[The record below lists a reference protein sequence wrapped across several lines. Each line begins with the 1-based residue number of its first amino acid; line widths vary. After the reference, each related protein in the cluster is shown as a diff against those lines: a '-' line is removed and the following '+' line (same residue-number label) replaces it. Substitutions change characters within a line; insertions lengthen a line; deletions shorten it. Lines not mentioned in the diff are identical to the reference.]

1 MLGALAAVVGSLAA
15 APPLA
20 HARVD
25 AFVAKEHELGCEKF
39 RMPSLVPL
47 DGRRGRE
54 AGGGIMLLLFV
65 ACETPNGP
73 TAIVVKSSEDG
84 GASWSAAR
92 LAAGRNG
99 SAFDGTNR
107 YCPLA
112 SAAGD
117 GRASERV
124 TLQYLTYGPAA
135 ECHVREV
142 ASTDR
147 GRTWAGDRCLDR
159 FLRTASG
166 AAVESPSPGIALR
179 LRSPQA
185 AGRVLWS
192 GHTGMGGGSSQPG
205 GGAFFWYDLGGGYRL
220 SSPDAGLRYYSE
232 SQLAELPT
240 GEVLTFFDFFG
251 GSLVGWRDRSTVLP
265 GAGGAA
271 QQPLRDAAAAA
282 VQGHGLQHGPRS
294 QLRPRLLRP
303 RAAQLQ
309 LPVRSHVHPRVAGR
323 RNAPRPGPRA
333 VQLYDLG
340 CGRSFSCRQL
350 SSARVQRLAA
360 AGVAVAGAER
370 LLVLGARAVA
380 TCAGRCV

>member
-1 MLGALAAVVGSLAA
+1 MLGALAAVLGSLAA
-15 APPLA
+15 APPPA

-47 DGRRGRE
+47 DGGGRE
-54 AGGGIMLLLFV
+54 AGGIMLLLFV

-117 GRASERV
+117 GRASEGV

-205 GGAFFWYDLGGGYRL
+205 GGAFFWYGVGGGGYRL

-240 GEVLTFFDFFG
+240 GEVLT
-251 GSLVGWRDRSTVLP
+251 
-265 GAGGAA
+265 
-271 QQPLRDAAAAA
+271 
-282 VQGHGLQHGPRS
+282 GLI
-294 QLRPRLLRP
+294 
-303 RAAQLQ
+303 
-309 LPVRSHVHPRVAGR
+309 
-323 RNAPRPGPRA
+323 
-333 VQLYDLG
+333 
-340 CGRSFSCRQL
+340 C
-350 SSARVQRLAA
+350 LA
-360 AGVAVAGAER
+360 
-370 LLVLGARAVA
+370 
-380 TCAGRCV
+380 